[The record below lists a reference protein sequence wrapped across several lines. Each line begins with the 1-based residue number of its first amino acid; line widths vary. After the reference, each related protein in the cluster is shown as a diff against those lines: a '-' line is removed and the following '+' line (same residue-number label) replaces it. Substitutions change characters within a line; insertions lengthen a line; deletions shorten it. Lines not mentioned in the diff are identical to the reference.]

1 MPAAIVSAVVTH
13 PKIVNMF
20 NIFLQIEKEDQRIKA
35 VERIVIV
42 AKQNVKKN
50 IANVTIAD

>member
-1 MPAAIVSAVVTH
+1 MF
-13 PKIVNMF
+13 KIF
-20 NIFLQIEKEDQRIKA
+20 AQTEKEDQRIMA
-35 VERIVIV
+35 VERTVTV

>member
-1 MPAAIVSAVVTH
+1 MPAAIVSAVVTP

-20 NIFLQIEKEDQRIKA
+20 NIFLQIEKEDQRIMA
-35 VERIVIV
+35 VERVVIV